1 MITHEP
7 ECVEL
12 KRRGAE
18 YVAQMLSGKSRH
30 EEMEFWRKRTERL
43 NLSHNK
49 ARRLRTVRSGSVVLG
64 IFDRV

>member
-18 YVAQMLSGKSRH
+18 YVAQMLSGKSRQ

-43 NLSHNK
+43 NSSHNK
-49 ARRLRTVRSGSVVLG
+49 AMHPTATVATAPSASGDG
-64 IFDRV
+64 